1 MSLELSELF
10 MYLTFSKCLLKTDHV
25 LELTLGEMALL
36 TPFFCE
42 MRMSNDFRI
51 FFSILCEF
59 DQCCLHF
66 RHTEENSRADMEVIV
81 GFLF

>member
-1 MSLELSELF
+1 MI
-10 MYLTFSKCLLKTDHV
+10 
-25 LELTLGEMALL
+25 LG
-36 TPFFCE
+36 F
-42 MRMSNDFRI
+42 

-66 RHTEENSRADMEVIV
+66 RHTEGNSRADMEVIV